1 MLLNYKNTALISDN
15 DILTD
20 AGKLTSYLSQL
31 KKVADDGDFNANESS
46 INLPFSEDALRSS
59 LDIQKMLGR
68 ELKVLIVI
76 GIGGSSLGTKALYQ
90 ACKKLEGVK
99 LFFLESLEDPLPNL
113 KPPFSEIAVNVVS
126 KSRNTME
133 TITNLHRLLSK
144 YPEIS
149 DHVIYTSSISQ
160 EDSVLRIPEKVGGR
174 FSVFSPV
181 GLFPLLMAGLDVYS
195 LLEGAMAARKDCL
208 NEDLTMNP
216 AVLSAVLSYQHC
228 IHGKCIQV
236 GFYFHPRLEY
246 LGKWWQQLVSESL
259 VTDNKG
265 ITPISSIGTNDLH
278 SMLQLYL
285 DGPDDKYTQFVYSP
299 SSFPQQVPQVFE
311 GVKESYK
318 TKQRPFTE
326 AVLEDLSEKSLGY
339 YMQFKMME
347 IMFVAQLLG
356 VNAFDQPAVELYKQ
370 YALEHSPKDSL

>member
-1 MLLNYKNTALISDN
+1 MLLNYKKTALMSDT
-15 DILTD
+15 DILAD
-20 AGKLTSYLSQL
+20 VSRLTPYLSQL
-31 KKVADDGDFNANESS
+31 KKVAEAGDFNANESS
-46 INLPFSEDALRSS
+46 INLPFSEDALRSC

-68 ELKVLIVI
+68 ELKTLVVI

-90 ACKKLEGVK
+90 ACKRSGGVQ
-99 LFFLESLEDPLPNL
+99 LFFLESLEDPLPDIR
-113 KPPFSEIAVNVVS
+113 PPFSEVAANVVS

-133 TITNLHRLLSK
+133 TISNLHRLLGK

-149 DHVIYTSSISQ
+149 DHVIYTSSIS
-160 EDSVLRIPEKVGGR
+160 EDDSVLRIPEKVGGR

-181 GLFPLLMAGLDVYS
+181 GLFPLLMSGLDVYS

-208 NEDLTMNP
+208 SEDFTANP
-216 AVLSAVLSYQHC
+216 AVLSAVLSYQHYT
-228 IHGKCIQV
+228 HGRGIQV
-236 GFYFHPRLEY
+236 GFYFHPKLEH

-259 VTDNKG
+259 GKDSKG

-285 DGPDDKYTQFVYSP
+285 DGPDDKYTQFVYAP
-299 SSFPQQVPQVFE
+299 SSFPNEVPGVLN

-318 TKQRPFTE
+318 NKNRPYTE
-326 AVLEDLSEKSLGY
+326 AVLDDLSEKSLGY

-347 IMFVAQLLG
+347 VMFLAQLLG
-356 VNAFDQPAVELYKQ
+356 VNAFDQPAVELYKK
-370 YALEHSPKDSL
+370 YALDHSPKDSL